1 MGPLLIFTG
10 EFVSDSVVV
19 NNFWEGSSK
28 IGDKCKWEVAWSSIV
43 DINGISGSDG
53 VKLWMISFND
63 KDRDLWFINEAEFIE
78 WESKYVDVKEIF
90 KVFL

>member
-1 MGPLLIFTG
+1 M
-10 EFVSDSVVV
+10 V
-19 NNFWEGSSK
+19 
-28 IGDKCKWEVAWSSIV
+28 
-43 DINGISGSDG
+43 
-53 VKLWMISFND
+53 SFND